1 MQVCKYAVQK
11 YTSMQICK
19 YASIQLCKLQVNLR
33 PISGKSYAYRRHT
46 SGRYQTNLSLISS
59 KSQTYIRHFCK
70 FVYNPHER
78 ERERERERF
87 ILKVIC
93 FINTS
98 LSSQQYNPSLYFLI
112 SMDYIC
118 NFGNY
123 RAYLGHKK
131 CAQCIYICTT
141 LKILCFATLH
151 NTCACLIKQRK
162 INQ

>member
-33 PISGKSYAYRRHT
+33 PISGKSSAYRRHT

-78 ERERERERF
+78 ERERERERE
-87 ILKVIC
+87 V
-93 FINTS
+93 
-98 LSSQQYNPSLYFLI
+98 YFKSDMFYKYFSI
-112 SMDYIC
+112 KSVVQSIIIFF
-118 NFGNY
+118 N
-123 RAYLGHKK
+123 
-131 CAQCIYICTT
+131 IYG
-141 LKILCFATLH
+141 LH
-151 NTCACLIKQRK
+151 L
-162 INQ
+162 